1 MYEYADDTI
10 SIISK
15 EIPMVKIPMVKIPLE
30 KTYNQE
36 ECKHVI
42 YRC

>member
-15 EIPMVKIPMVKIPLE
+15 EIPMVKR
-30 KTYNQE
+30 YQW
-36 ECKHVI
+36 
-42 YRC
+42 

>member
-15 EIPMVKIPMVKIPLE
+15 EIPMVK
-30 KTYNQE
+30 
-36 ECKHVI
+36 
-42 YRC
+42 RCQW